1 MGNFGK
7 NVQNPHDNLI
17 LKFRQKL
24 LKCTKPTKKV
34 WVQLEFILFFCL
46 QQDMSFT
53 HSQTAAVCTGSH
65 STVMLF
71 YSYIHAEQIFT
82 TKSVTIFYI
91 VDLCFS
97 AFDVYYN

>member
-1 MGNFGK
+1 MSSNRI
-7 NVQNPHDNLI
+7 H
-17 LKFRQKL
+17 
-24 LKCTKPTKKV
+24 T
-34 WVQLEFILFFCL
+34 LFFAYNRIGVSRILRPL
-46 QQDMSFT
+46 QYVQ
-53 HSQTAAVCTGSH
+53 GSH

-91 VDLCFS
+91 VALCFS